1 MNMRSFWLSALI
13 AGAVLGLL
21 GNLPV
26 LTLINCVL
34 CVFVWLGGALAVY
47 LYRRYEKGVMI
58 LSTGQAAGLGAVA
71 GVIGALVGALVFL
84 ITSSISAPIFAALAK
99 LVQAQNAFPMRT
111 GGIGALLT
119 TTFIFFCL
127 DVILYPIFGALGAMI
142 GASMM
147 RKPAPAA

>member
-26 LTLINCVL
+26 LNLINCVL

-71 GVIGALVGALVFL
+71 GVIGALVGALVFM
-84 ITSSISAPIFAALAK
+84 ITSSISAPIFNALAQF
-99 LVQAQNAFPMRT
+99 VQYQGAPPFRS
-111 GGIGALLT
+111 GIGGLLIS
-119 TTFIFFCL
+119 TTFFFCL

-147 RKPAPAA
+147 KKPVAVA